1 MVNKIIALGKE
12 IRLREARTNLTVDD
26 ALSIISDLDPEL
38 AAQLR
43 NVQYKTRIEDEALIF
58 YRTGAIFG

>member
-12 IRLREARTNLTVDD
+12 IQLRETRTNLTVDD

-43 NVQYKTRIEDEALIF
+43 NVQYKTRIEDETLIF